1 MLWPEGQWAVM
12 LINKDHDHPHQIR
25 IEFQDSKASRT
36 KSFSGSVTMLTFGSE
51 QYQWHADGKEGHAD
65 PDGPPARSK
74 LKAGKNAEFTL
85 PKASVTVLRGKIR

>member
-1 MLWPEGQWAVM
+1 MLV
-12 LINKDHDHPHQIR
+12 NKDHDHPHQVQ
-25 IEFQDSKASRT
+25 IEFQDAGSGRT